1 MLAHDDDAILLERA
15 TGTRSLAEYA
25 RNGRDDEAT
34 RIICDAGPPARA
46 ARQGPPPLRT
56 LESWFVD
63 LWPMAQAQ
71 GGILADCARHARAL
85 LDDPRDPAV
94 LHGDVHH
101 DNILDF
107 GERGWLV
114 IDPKRLHGERAFD
127 YANIFCNPDLADPRP
142 PVAIVPGCFDRR
154 FALITTASGLE
165 PRRLLQWIAAWC
177 GLSAAWFMGDGDDA
191 AIDLN
196 IAGQGWRG
204 WRVERRHGR
213 HSRARDTL
221 PDRHVRAK
229 GRLEPLRQPL
239 REHAHPRRHLPV
251 LRIQHRYR
259 HGRGR
264 QVRQHDLSWPSA
276 SSRATR

>member
-1 MLAHDDDAILLERA
+1 MFDAYLQRWNLAPAGAPITTPAARLLPVLHEGQPAMLKISHEQDEREGGVLMRWWDGQGAARVLAHDDDAILLERA

-34 RIICDAGPPARA
+34 RIICDVLRA
-46 ARQGPPPLRT
+46 AARCARWNPGSST
-56 LESWFVD
+56 
-63 LWPMAQAQ
+63 WPMAQAQ

-177 GLSAAWFMGDGDDA
+177 CRPPG
-191 AIDLN
+191 
-196 IAGQGWRG
+196 
-204 WRVERRHGR
+204 
-213 HSRARDTL
+213 
-221 PDRHVRAK
+221 
-229 GRLEPLRQPL
+229 
-239 REHAHPRRHLPV
+239 
-251 LRIQHRYR
+251 
-259 HGRGR
+259 
-264 QVRQHDLSWPSA
+264 SWATAMTRPS
-276 SSRATR
+276 T

>member
-1 MLAHDDDAILLERA
+1 MFDAYLQRWNLAPVGAPITTPAARLLPVLHEGQPAMLKISHEQDEREGGVLMRWWDGQGAARVLAHDDDAILLERA

-34 RIICDAGPPARA
+34 RIICDVLARLHA
-46 ARQGPPPLRT
+46 PRAKAPPPLRT

-71 GGILADCARHARAL
+71 GGVLADCARHARAL

-154 FALITTASGLE
+154 FALITHASGLE

-196 IAGQGWRG
+196 IAGQAL
-204 WRVERRHGR
+204 
-213 HSRARDTL
+213 ARL
-221 PDRHVRAK
+221 AR
-229 GRLEPLRQPL
+229 
-239 REHAHPRRHLPV
+239 
-251 LRIQHRYR
+251 
-259 HGRGR
+259 
-264 QVRQHDLSWPSA
+264 
-276 SSRATR
+276 